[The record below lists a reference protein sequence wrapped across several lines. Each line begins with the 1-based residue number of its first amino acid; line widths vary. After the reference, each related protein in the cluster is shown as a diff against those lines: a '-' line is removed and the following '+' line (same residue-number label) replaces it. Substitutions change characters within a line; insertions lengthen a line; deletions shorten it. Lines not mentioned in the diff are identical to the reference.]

1 MECVTIPDLRCT
13 ADALHRVRE
22 MVIILAPITLDRG
35 TIAADTFVLTLY
47 IPLARHVRAFG
58 VRQIAGK
65 TMTERSSQ
73 GLDVRRRRLLFRAWR
88 RGVRETDLIVGRFA
102 DAFIDKFDETSLD
115 DFERL
120 IEVPNAALYAWVVG
134 AESVPA
140 DYDTAVLR
148 QLIGFHVQTAA
159 EPKA

>member
-1 MECVTIPDLRCT
+1 
-13 ADALHRVRE
+13 
-22 MVIILAPITLDRG
+22 
-35 TIAADTFVLTLY
+35 
-47 IPLARHVRAFG
+47 
-58 VRQIAGK
+58 
-65 TMTERSSQ
+65 MTERSSE

-102 DAFIDKFDETSLD
+102 DVYIDKFDEPALD
-115 DFERL
+115 QFERL
-120 IEVPNAALYAWVVG
+120 IEVPNESLYAWVVG
-134 AESVPA
+134 AEAVPA